1 MPVSQSTL
9 IRSRLKTRQILLLV
23 HLDEQRSVLRA
34 AAAAGMTQP
43 AASKL
48 LGELEEALG
57 VALFERH
64 ARGVEP
70 TWYGEILVRHARAAL
85 AELARAHEE
94 IEALRAGLAG
104 KASIGTVVTPGTGL
118 VPAAVARLKRRHPRI
133 LVRIDLDHSEALV
146 GRLVAGELDMAV
158 ARIRDAQT
166 ADDLDFEPLGDEPQ
180 SVIARAGHPLARK
193 RRLGVADLA
202 RQGWVLPPSGS
213 ALRDE
218 LDAMFLE
225 HGLGPPANMVE
236 ASSLLVVI
244 SLLSSTDMVVSLPKE
259 SVRPYCAAGV
269 LTVLPIT
276 LKVRMESFGI
286 VTRRGRRLSPG
297 AETLLAE
304 LRATA
309 ARLYSRRAPGTP
321 RPRTRAGAS

>member
-9 IRSRLKTRQILLLV
+9 IRSRLKTRQIVLLV

-34 AAAAGMTQP
+34 AEAAGMTQP

-85 AELARAHEE
+85 AELGRAHDE
-94 IEALRAGLAG
+94 IEALRSGRAGT
-104 KASIGTVVTPGTGL
+104 ASIGTVVTPGTGL
-118 VPAAVARLKRRHPRI
+118 VPAAVARLKQRHPRI
-133 LVRIDLDHSEALV
+133 LVRIDLDHSESLV
-146 GRLVAGELDMAV
+146 ARLVAGELDMAV
-158 ARIRDAQT
+158 ARIRDAQI
-166 ADDLDFEPLGDEPQ
+166 AGDLDFEPLGDEPQ
-180 SVIARAGHPLARK
+180 SVIARADHPLARK
-193 RRLGVADLA
+193 RGLGVADLA
-202 RQGWVLPPSGS
+202 RQAWVLPPSGS

-218 LDAMFLE
+218 LDAMFME
-225 HGLGPPANMVE
+225 QGLDPPANVVE
-236 ASSLLVVI
+236 ASSLPVVI
-244 SLLSSTDMVVSLPKE
+244 GLLSSTDMVVSLPKE
-259 SVRPYCAAGV
+259 SVRAYCEAGV

-276 LKVRMESFGI
+276 LKVRMDSFGI

-297 AETLLAE
+297 AAVLLAV
-304 LRATA
+304 LRETA
-309 ARLYSRRAPGTP
+309 ARFYSHRVPGTA
-321 RPRTRAGAS
+321 RPRARAGGS

>member
-118 VPAAVARLKRRHPRI
+118 VPTAVARLKRRHPRI

-166 ADDLDFEPLGDEPQ
+166 AGDLDFEPLGDEPQ
-180 SVIARAGHPLARK
+180 SVIARADHPLARK

-225 HGLGPPANMVE
+225 HGLDPPANVVE

-297 AETLLAE
+297 AETLLAV

>member
-9 IRSRLKTRQILLLV
+9 IRSRLKIRQIVLLV

-34 AAAAGMTQP
+34 AEAAGMTQP

-85 AELARAHEE
+85 AELRRAHDE
-94 IEALRAGLAG
+94 IEALRSGLAG
-104 KASIGTVVTPGTGL
+104 KASIGTVVTPGTRL
-118 VPAAVARLKRRHPRI
+118 VPQAVALLKERHPRI

-146 GRLVAGELDMAV
+146 ARLLAGELDMAV
-158 ARIRDAQT
+158 ARIRDAQG
-166 ADDLDFEPLGDEPQ
+166 AGDLDFEPLGDEPQ
-180 SVIARAGHPLARK
+180 SVIARADHPFAR
-193 RRLGVADLA
+193 RRGLGVKDLA
-202 RQGWVLPPSGS
+202 RQAWVLPPAGS

-225 HGLGPPANMVE
+225 QGLDPPTNIVE

-244 SLLSSTDMVVSLPKE
+244 SLLTSTDMVVSLPKE
-259 SVRPYCAAGV
+259 SVRPYCEAGV
-269 LTVLPIT
+269 LTVLPVA
-276 LKVRMESFGI
+276 LNVRMESFGI

-297 AETLLAE
+297 AEALLE
-304 LRATA
+304 VLRETA
-309 ARLYSRRAPGTP
+309 ARLYSRRLPERV
-321 RPRTRAGAS
+321 RPRARTAAS

>member
-9 IRSRLKTRQILLLV
+9 VRSRLKTRQIVLLV
-23 HLDEQRSVLRA
+23 HLDEQRSVVRA
-34 AAAAGMTQP
+34 ATAAGMTQP

-85 AELARAHEE
+85 AELRRAHEE
-94 IEALRAGLAG
+94 IEALKSGLAG

-118 VPAAVARLKRRHPRI
+118 VPMAVALLKQRQPRI
-133 LVRIDLDHSEALV
+133 LVSIDLDHSAALV
-146 GRLVAGELDMAV
+146 ARLVAGELDMAV
-158 ARIRDAQT
+158 ARVRDAQG
-166 ADDLDFEPLGDEPQ
+166 AGDLDFEPLGDEPQ
-180 SVIARAGHPLARK
+180 SVIARADHPLAR
-193 RRLGVADLA
+193 RRGLGVKDLA
-202 RQGWVLPPSGS
+202 RQAWVLPPAGS

-218 LDAMFLE
+218 LDAMFRE
-225 HGLGPPANMVE
+225 QGLDPPTNVVE

-244 SLLSSTDMVVSLPKE
+244 SLLTSTDMVVSLPKE
-259 SVRPYCAAGV
+259 AVRPYCEAGV
-269 LTVLPIT
+269 LTVLPVG
-276 LKVRMESFGI
+276 LNVRMESFGI

-297 AETLLAE
+297 AEALLKV
-304 LRATA
+304 LRESA
-309 ARLYSRRAPGTP
+309 ARLYSRRLPDRH
-321 RPRTRAGAS
+321 RPRARTAAP

>member
-1 MPVSQSTL
+1 MPVSQSTF
-9 IRSRLKTRQILLLV
+9 IRSRLKTRQIVLLV

-64 ARGVEP
+64 ARGVAP

-85 AELARAHEE
+85 AELGRAHEE
-94 IEALRAGLAG
+94 IEALRAGLTG

-118 VPAAVARLKRRHPRI
+118 VPTAVARLKRRYPRI
-133 LVRIDLDHSEALV
+133 RVRIDLDHSEALV

-166 ADDLDFEPLGDEPQ
+166 AGDLDFEPLGDEPQ
-180 SVIARAGHPLARK
+180 SVIARADHPLARK
-193 RRLGVADLA
+193 RGLGVADLA
-202 RQGWVLPPSGS
+202 RQAWILPPAGS

-225 HGLGPPANMVE
+225 QGLDPPANIVE

-259 SVRPYCAAGV
+259 SVRPYCEAGV

-297 AETLLAE
+297 AEALLAV

-309 ARLYSRRAPGTP
+309 ARLYSRRVPGTA
-321 RPRTRAGAS
+321 RPRTRVGAS